1 MTVDCLLLKDDV
13 SSRMNPLDC
22 IDPREGCGKDC
33 FNAVIEI
40 SLGDSNKYEID
51 RRTGLLRLDRVL
63 HSAVFY
69 PGNYGFIPQTLAE
82 DGDALDVLVL
92 GSTPVY
98 PLTIVQA
105 RAIGLMKMKD
115 QNRADDKIIAV
126 ALGDPDYNGYRNLKD
141 LPPHRLAVI
150 RRFFKDY
157 KALENKSVVVKNFL
171 PVRDARIVFVD
182 ALKRFAQ
189 SASAR

>member
-1 MTVDCLLLKDDV
+1 
-13 SSRMNPLDC
+13 MNPLDC

-51 RRTGLLRLDRVL
+51 RKTGLLRLDRVL
-63 HSAVFY
+63 HSAVYY

-98 PLTIVQA
+98 PLTIVRA

-115 QNRADDKIIAV
+115 QNRPDHKIIAV
-126 ALGDPDYNGYRNLKD
+126 ALGDPDYNGHRDLKN

-157 KALENKSVVVKNFL
+157 KALENKSVVVKDFC
-171 PVRDARIVFVD
+171 PVRDARTVFVA
-182 ALKRFAQ
+182 ALKRYRKALPEQRVFAKEFPGGPL
-189 SASAR
+189 S

>member
-1 MTVDCLLLKDDV
+1 
-13 SSRMNPLDC
+13 MNPLDC

-40 SLGDSNKYEID
+40 SLGDYNKYEID
-51 RRTGLLRLDRVL
+51 RKTGLLRLDRVL

-92 GSTPVY
+92 GSTAVR
-98 PLTIVQA
+98 PLTIVRA

-126 ALGDPDYNGYRNLKD
+126 AMGDPDYDGYRKLKD

-150 RRFFKDY
+150 RRFFNDY
-157 KALENKSVVVKNFL
+157 KVLENKSVVVKDFC
-171 PVRDARIVFVD
+171 PVRDARTVFVA
-182 ALKRFAQ
+182 ALKRYREDRSRSSIAEALAFC
-189 SASAR
+189 STK

>member
-1 MTVDCLLLKDDV
+1 
-13 SSRMNPLDC
+13 MNPLDC
-22 IDPREGCGKDC
+22 IDPCEGCGKDC

-51 RRTGLLRLDRVL
+51 QKTGLLRLDRVL
-63 HSAVFY
+63 HSAVYY

-92 GSTPVY
+92 GSTAVQ
-98 PLTIVQA
+98 PLTIVRA

-115 QNRADDKIIAV
+115 QNRPDDKIIAV
-126 ALGDPDYNGYRNLKD
+126 AMGDPDYDGYRKLKD

-150 RRFFKDY
+150 RRFFEEY
-157 KALENKSVVVKNFL
+157 KVLENKSVVVKNFY
-171 PVRDARIVFVD
+171 PVRDARTVFD
-182 ALKRFAQ
+182 AALKRYQAKTNT
-189 SASAR
+189 SGR

>member
-1 MTVDCLLLKDDV
+1 
-13 SSRMNPLDC
+13 MNPLDC

-40 SLGDSNKYEID
+40 SLGDYNKYEID
-51 RRTGLLRLDRVL
+51 RKTGLLRLDRVL
-63 HSAVFY
+63 HSAVYY

-82 DGDALDVLVL
+82 DGDELDVLVL
-92 GSTPVY
+92 GSTAVQ
-98 PLTIVQA
+98 PLTIVRA

-126 ALGDPDYNGYRNLKD
+126 AMGDPDYDGYRKLKD

-150 RRFFKDY
+150 RRFFNDY
-157 KALENKSVVVKNFL
+157 KVLENKSVVVKDFC
-171 PVRDARIVFVD
+171 PVRDARTVFVA
-182 ALKRFAQ
+182 ALKRYRKALPEQRVCAKEFPGGAL
-189 SASAR
+189 S

>member
-1 MTVDCLLLKDDV
+1 
-13 SSRMNPLDC
+13 MNPWDC

-51 RRTGLLRLDRVL
+51 QKTGLLRLDRVL
-63 HSAVFY
+63 HSAVYY

-98 PLTIVQA
+98 PLTIVRA

-115 QNRADDKIIAV
+115 QNRPDDKIIAV
-126 ALGDPDYNGYRNLKD
+126 AMGDPDYNGYRQLKD

-171 PVRDARIVFVD
+171 PVRDARIVFVA
-182 ALKRFAQ
+182 ALKRYRENPSCSSTAKAGALY
-189 SASAR
+189 STK

>member
-1 MTVDCLLLKDDV
+1 
-13 SSRMNPLDC
+13 MNPLDC

-51 RRTGLLRLDRVL
+51 KKTGLLRLDRVL
-63 HSAVFY
+63 HSAVYY

-92 GSTPVY
+92 GSTPVR
-98 PLTIVQA
+98 PLTIVRA
-105 RAIGLMKMKD
+105 RTIGLMKMKD

-126 ALGDPDYNGYRNLKD
+126 ALGDPDYNSYRQLKD

-150 RRFFKDY
+150 RRFFEDY
-157 KALENKSVVVKNFL
+157 KALEKKSVVVKDFCA
-171 PVRDARIVFVD
+171 VHEARIVFVA
-182 ALKRFAQ
+182 ALKRYRAKTKT
-189 SASAR
+189 SGR